1 VGIGATCTE
10 LHRVFVAPELQ
21 VRAASKGGDG
31 RTIEGIA
38 VPWGVRQRITP
49 WLDEQ
54 FARGAFNHQLAAPN
68 RVRFARDHFRLIGR
82 AVELR
87 DDAAGLW
94 GAWRV
99 SKTDAGEETL
109 ELVRDGVLDQ
119 LSVGFRERQNRRL
132 DDGTVPGFEYLE
144 RVTAQL
150 VEVSV
155 VMEGA
160 YGDGAG
166 IAGVRSA
173 PSCSCGSRAAAP
185 AEPAGTPRLDRLRA
199 VLDALP
205 ALPGA

>member
-1 VGIGATCTE
+1 
-10 LHRVFVAPELQ
+10 VFVAPELQ

-38 VPWGVRQRITP
+38 VPWGVRQRISP

-54 FARGAFNHQLAAPN
+54 FARGAFDHQLAAAH
-68 RVRFARDHFRLIGR
+68 RVRFGRDHARLIGR

-87 DDAAGLW
+87 NDTAGLW

-99 SKTDAGEETL
+99 SNTVAGEETL

-132 DDGTVPGFEYLE
+132 DDGSVPGHQYIE
-144 RVTAQL
+144 RVTADL

-155 VMEGA
+155 VMQGA
-160 YGDGAG
+160 YGDAAA
-166 IAGVRSA
+166 IAGVRA
-173 PSCSCGSRAAAP
+173 LTCSCGTAEPAP
-185 AEPAGTPRLDRLRA
+185 AEPAATPRLDQLRA
-199 VLDALP
+199 VLGALP
-205 ALPGA
+205 PLPGA